1 MTRKRQRNYLIS
13 WTEGLLARGKNT
25 FSWKQ
30 LREEFEDIDQPALIS
45 ALRRLV
51 QKRKAVSVYRGFY
64 VILRPENYIK
74 GIVSPILFIDPL
86 MEYLERSY
94 YVSLLSAALLHG
106 SSHQYPQ
113 EFFVTTG
120 LPQLHQTIK
129 KGVKINYISRIDVP
143 DRFLISRKVETGY
156 IKVSSLELTA
166 IDLIRYQNH
175 IGGLSRAATLIND
188 LSESMEAQYFSDDLI
203 SETPVTFLQRLGYI
217 LENYSL
223 NPKLGNKLLE
233 NIRRI
238 HGPLIRMPLKPG
250 KRVGGFKTD
259 KKWHLIINTKIEIDQ

>member
-1 MTRKRQRNYLIS
+1 MTRKRQRNYLII
-13 WTEGLLARGKNT
+13 WTEGLLAKGKNT

-30 LREEFEDIDQPALIS
+30 LRKEFKDIDEQALIS

-64 VILRPENYIK
+64 VILRPENYSK

-94 YVSLLSAALLHG
+94 YVGLLSAALLHG
-106 SSHQYPQ
+106 SAHQHPQ
-113 EFFVTTG
+113 EFFVVTG
-120 LPQLHQTIK
+120 LPQLHQTTKRGI
-129 KGVKINYISRIDVP
+129 KINFISRIDVP
-143 DRFLISRKVETGY
+143 VKFLISRKVETGY
-156 IKVSSLELTA
+156 IKVSSPELTA

-175 IGGLSRAATLIND
+175 IGGLNRAATVINE

-203 SETPVTFLQRLGYI
+203 LETPVTFLQRLGYI

-223 NPKLGNKLLE
+223 KPYLGDKLFVDVSM
-233 NIRRI
+233 I
-238 HGPLIRMPLKPG
+238 HGSLTRMPLKSG
-250 KRVGGFKTD
+250 KGVGGYKTD
-259 KKWHLIINTKIEIDQ
+259 KKWNLIINTEIEIDQ